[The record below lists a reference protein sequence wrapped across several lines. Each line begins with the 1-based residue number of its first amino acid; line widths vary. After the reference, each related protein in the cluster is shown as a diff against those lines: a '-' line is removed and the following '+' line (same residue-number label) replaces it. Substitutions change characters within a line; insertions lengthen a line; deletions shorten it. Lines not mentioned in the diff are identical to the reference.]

1 MIDKMKAYIKYA
13 TCLLLAV
20 LVGAC
25 TNDFEEINTDPNQ
38 PPVVPTSALLTSAQK
53 QLMDHTWDEW
63 TNGRRGMQLA
73 QYWSS
78 NQYSDESRYA
88 FRSSISNSY
97 WIFFYAGRGATNAST
112 PNGGG
117 MQDLNEIIRLNEEF
131 PEQNAGS
138 FGTNNNQIAVAR
150 ALKVWVMQIVTDT
163 WGYAPY
169 SEALQIDEYPNP
181 AYDSQEAI
189 YRTFLTQLTDASNQ
203 IELEGLGPA
212 GDAIYEGDMTKW
224 KKFVNSLKLR
234 VAMRMADV
242 DAPAAGAAVAEAV
255 AAGVMES
262 NDDNALFPYLPN
274 APNNNPLNEDAKTR
288 NDFAVSDVLIN
299 KLKELNDPRLG
310 FYAEPT
316 ANSVEAGT
324 PDYVGEIYGLDEIK
338 AAATQNVAVSQR
350 APRVLEADA
359 PGIYMQYAEVAFL
372 LAEAVERGFIAG
384 SAADY
389 YNQGVTASMNYWND
403 GSVDAAGITA
413 YLAQPAVAY
422 DAQIAAGESW
432 EEVIGQQKWLSLY
445 MQGIEAWSEYRRLD
459 FGILQEPAD
468 GPLEGTGIPL
478 RLIYPLDEQSANEQS
493 YEAAVA
499 AQGPDELDTRLW
511 WDVD

>member
-1 MIDKMKAYIKYA
+1 MKTYIKYA
-13 TCLLLAV
+13 TCLLFAV

-25 TNDFEEINTDPNQ
+25 TDNFEEINTNPNQ

-53 QLMDHTWDEW
+53 QLMDHIWNEW

-88 FRSSISNSY
+88 FRSSTSNNY
-97 WIFFYAGRGATNAST
+97 WIYFYAGRGATDAST

-117 MQDLNEIIRLNEEF
+117 MRDLDEIIRLNEEF

-138 FGTNNNQIAVAR
+138 FGTNDNQIAVAR
-150 ALKVWVMQIVTDT
+150 ALKVWIMQIVTDT

-169 SEALQIDEYPNP
+169 SQALQIEEYPNP
-181 AYDSQEAI
+181 AYDSQEEI
-189 YRTFLTQLTDASNQ
+189 YRTFLAQLTDANDR
-203 IELEGLGPA
+203 IELERLGPA
-212 GDAIYEGDMTKW
+212 GDAIYSGDMMKW

-234 VAMRMADV
+234 VAMRMADAAP
-242 DAPAAGAAVAEAV
+242 DAAATAVAEAV

-262 NDDNALFPYLPN
+262 NADNALFPYLPS
-274 APNNNPLNEDAKTR
+274 APNNNPLNEDFKTR
-288 NDFAVSDVLIN
+288 NDFAVSNVLID
-299 KLKELNDPRLG
+299 KLKELNDPRIG
-310 FYAEPT
+310 FYAAPT
-316 ANSVEAGT
+316 TNSVAAGT
-324 PDYVGEIYGLDEIK
+324 PEYVGEVYGLDEIR
-338 AAATQNVAVSQR
+338 AAATQDDAVSQR
-350 APRVLEADA
+350 SPQVLAADA

-372 LAEAVERGFIAG
+372 LAEAVERGFIGG

-403 GSVDAAGITA
+403 GSVDAAGIAA
-413 YLAQPAVAY
+413 YLAQPNVNYA
-422 DAQIAAGESW
+422 AQIAAGEPW
-432 EEVIGQQKWLSLY
+432 NVVLGEQKWLSLY
-445 MQGIEAWSEYRRLD
+445 MQGIEGWSEYRRLD
-459 FGILQEPAD
+459 FGILQMPAD

-499 AQGPDELDTRLW
+499 AQGADELDTRLW
-511 WDVD
+511 WDVN